1 MNKLKLLIIFQY
13 NKWFGKWNS
22 SISDSPISLAIF
34 LQHFQGHPRLAFE
47 LALYYFLCR
56 QKELSLW
63 QGDLANLWTVSGSG
77 VPPDAKF
84 LMPLFIFSL
93 HPLLLP
99 HQWIIYKSRVCMKL
113 KQNAHKFCNEGK
125 SRDRDRDWHL
135 LYPEASVCLS
145 RHDIPFFLAE
155 GLVFLA
161 QAFNIN
167 EL

>member
-1 MNKLKLLIIFQY
+1 
-13 NKWFGKWNS
+13 
-22 SISDSPISLAIF
+22 
-34 LQHFQGHPRLAFE
+34 
-47 LALYYFLCR
+47 
-56 QKELSLW
+56 
-63 QGDLANLWTVSGSG
+63 
-77 VPPDAKF
+77 
-84 LMPLFIFSL
+84 
-93 HPLLLP
+93 
-99 HQWIIYKSRVCMKL
+99 MKL

-125 SRDRDRDWHL
+125 SRHRDWDRDRHL